1 MLAIVQCASTSE
13 DQRKVAFST
22 HAYTIAE
29 RALIGRLRKAT
40 VFRRRTVRDAGV
52 EITSSNPSQDD
63 EAALF
68 GWGTER
74 TVQRRHLDILD
85 RLHGCL
91 REWARRERRR

>member
-52 EITSSNPSQDD
+52 EITSSN
-63 EAALF
+63 
-68 GWGTER
+68 
-74 TVQRRHLDILD
+74 LDILD